1 MSELINNSD
10 TRMKSLIAYAMGVLD
25 GESGAGLYK
34 QYEDILKTVSPQEV
48 IKVVDELV
56 KTGEDMPEIKRAVNK
71 ILNIFYKS
79 VKAYGKVE
87 VQKDS
92 FLYLLMEENKGM
104 EQRME
109 SLKLIVKKI
118 FKQKDPKNELLKRKD
133 ELLSL
138 LNNLQEYE
146 SHYIK
151 KENILFPYFEQ
162 DFPDFRCV
170 NVMWSMHDDARKN
183 LKKLIDNLER
193 SEPLLS
199 QFNMDI
205 GKLFFAVY
213 PVIFREEYILYPI
226 AQKAIT
232 QNIWDD
238 MLKQSMEIGF
248 SFVEIPD
255 KLNKLKQ
262 KGKAKTAIIEKDDSA
277 SDGLI
282 DLETGKLKIE
292 QIIGIFNNLPVDITF
307 VDENNEVKYFSSPKD
322 RFFVRSK
329 AIIGRKVQNCHPHES
344 VHIVNEIVD
353 SFRKGEK
360 DKASFWIQIKNK
372 FVLIQYFAVRDE
384 QERYRGVIEVSQD
397 VTDIRKLEGER
408 RLLDWD

>member
-1 MSELINNSD
+1 MSELINNGD
-10 TRMKSLIAYAMGVLD
+10 TRMKSLVAYAMGVLD
-25 GESGAGLYK
+25 GEGGAGLYK
-34 QYEDILKTVSPQEV
+34 QYEDVLKTVSPQEV

-56 KTGEDMPEIKRAVNK
+56 KTGEDMTEIKRAVNK

-92 FLYLLMEENKGM
+92 FLYFLMEENREM
-104 EQRME
+104 ELRME
-109 SLKLIVKKI
+109 GLKLIVKKI
-118 FKQKDPKNELLKRKD
+118 FKENDPKSELLKMKD
-133 ELLSL
+133 ELLRL

-162 DFPDFRCV
+162 YFPDFRCV
-170 NVMWSMHDDARKN
+170 NVMWSMHDDARKS
-183 LKKLIDNLER
+183 LKKLIDNLKR
-193 SEPLLS
+193 SEPLLNE
-199 QFNMDI
+199 FNMDI

-213 PVIFREEYILYPI
+213 PVIFRDEYILYPI

-238 MLKQSMEIGF
+238 MLKQSFDIGF
-248 SFVEIPD
+248 SFIEMPD
-255 KLNKLKQ
+255 KLKKILQ
-262 KGKAKTAIIEKDDSA
+262 KEENADSIEEKTETT
-277 SDGLI
+277 SDTLI

-292 QIIGIFNNLPVDITF
+292 QIIGIFNHLPVDITF
-307 VDENNEVKYFSSPKD
+307 VDENNEVKYFSSPKE

-344 VHIVNEIVD
+344 VHVVNEIVE
-353 SFRKGEK
+353 SFRNGER